1 MKLYLNEQK
10 VFSGCQ
16 LHIFP
21 QIVHKY
27 PVFTGRKTDV
37 FANNPFQEN
46 CRKRLVVS
54 FYFSWCLGSL
64 SVKGVLKKSI

>member
-10 VFSGCQ
+10 VFRRRQ

-27 PVFTGRKTDV
+27 PVFTGIKTDV
-37 FANNPFQEN
+37 FADNPSQES

-64 SVKGVLKKSI
+64 SVKGGLKKGI